1 MSSLITIYKTMK
13 TFVIIFI
20 VIILA
25 IGIIY
30 LIDKYNPKK
39 YKPLILVALWGLSI
53 YLGYILIVSVY
64 GKINFNEL
72 KEKRYKVVI
81 ENLKDIRDAEL
92 AHRTVTGQFQGNW
105 DSLVKFIEN
114 EKFTITQRR
123 DSTIIDKE
131 LTRLY
136 GVDTTKEIVIV
147 DTLDFVSVKDSLFG
161 ADPRYKTMMNVPG
174 LDPVKFDKWVN
185 SLPSTTKNQK
195 DFKSLMK
202 NGKKFELKAGLLD
215 QNGINIPVFE
225 ASVSKR
231 ALLFDQEKNFVDLE
245 SEVKSVEG
253 VNGPTVKV
261 GSMDEINTN
270 GNWPKNYSTEQ

>member
-13 TFVIIFI
+13 TFVIIFV

-92 AHRTVTGQFQGNW
+92 AHRTVTGLFQGNW

-161 ADPRYKTMMNVPG
+161 ADPRYKTMMNIPTLSDG
-174 LDPVKFDKWVN
+174 
-185 SLPSTTKNQK
+185 Q
-195 DFKSLMK
+195 
-202 NGKKFELKAGLLD
+202 KFELKAGLLD

-225 ASVSKR
+225 ASVSKKI
-231 ALLFDQEKNFVDLE
+231 LLFDQEKNFVDLE

-253 VNGPTVKV
+253 VNGPSLKV